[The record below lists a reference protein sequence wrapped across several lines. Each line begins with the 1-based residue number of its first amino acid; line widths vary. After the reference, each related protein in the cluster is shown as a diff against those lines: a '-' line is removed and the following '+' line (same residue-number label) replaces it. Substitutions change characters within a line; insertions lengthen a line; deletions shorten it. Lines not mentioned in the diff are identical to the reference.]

1 MYMALTLLTYIAKIN
16 MLTGFPGFAAVFQI
30 APSCSGCA
38 RAVRRAIPVEDTVM
52 IVTRGA

>member
-1 MYMALTLLTYIAKIN
+1 MYMALTLLTYIAKSN